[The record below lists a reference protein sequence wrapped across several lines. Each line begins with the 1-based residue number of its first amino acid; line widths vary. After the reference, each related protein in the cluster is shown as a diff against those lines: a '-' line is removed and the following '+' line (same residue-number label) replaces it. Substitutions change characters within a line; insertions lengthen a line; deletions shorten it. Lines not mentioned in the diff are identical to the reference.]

1 MNSFKIRDYLIDFQ
15 TIFLVLDADI
25 YLLDDPLSAVDAHVG
40 KHIFENVIGPTG
52 ILATKTRLL
61 VTHGITYLK
70 DVDNIYVVKY
80 GEISESGTLQ
90 ELINKKGDFAEFLIQ
105 HLQEVNEE
113 EEDLDDIK
121 QQIESTLATNPDAEL
136 RGKLERAISRS
147 RSESHS
153 ETASLNGYVSAES
166 TVSNEDGVRK
176 RSLTKKGSDSDLN
189 ATKENGQK
197 LIEQEKSEVGSVKW
211 DVYKHYL
218 KSIGISLTVLTI
230 FLNIV
235 YQAFSIGSNMW
246 LSKWSNDKNAAN
258 DTDTRNMYLGVYAGF
273 GLGQGKTVFIT
284 RFSFCLQICFCSKY
298 ACVTNQF

>member
-1 MNSFKIRDYLIDFQ
+1 M
-15 TIFLVLDADI
+15 VLDADI

-284 RFSFCLQICFCSKY
+284 RFSFCLQFCFCSKY

>member
-1 MNSFKIRDYLIDFQ
+1 MSKHCPFIAGVSLARAVYN
-15 TIFLVLDADI
+15 DADI

-90 ELINKKGDFAEFLIQ
+90 ELINKKGDFADFLIQ

-121 QQIESTLATNPDAEL
+121 QQLESTLATNPDTEL
-136 RGKLERAISRS
+136 RVKLERAISRS

-153 ETASLNGYVSAES
+153 ETTSLNGYVSAES
-166 TVSNEDGVRK
+166 TISNEDGVRK
-176 RSLTKKGSDSDLN
+176 RSITKKGSDSDLN
-189 ATKENGQK
+189 DKTENGQK

-218 KSIGISLTVLTI
+218 KSIGVSLTILTI
-230 FLNIV
+230 VLNIV

-246 LSKWSNDKNAAN
+246 LSKWSNDKSAAN

-273 GLGQGKTVFIT
+273 GLGQGKTDF
-284 RFSFCLQICFCSKY
+284 
-298 ACVTNQF
+298 NH